1 MNMKTSESASETV
14 KEAQPV
20 KHRVTIPDLPDIDEL
35 MDFISSHTLTFT
47 VPKNQSDSFIM
58 RPIIP
63 SDRSKMHS
71 ILDKGEISSNSLF
84 MRFTTAKKTF
94 TEKELDYF
102 TRLNY
107 TSHNGLGVILDK
119 PGFQGVGT
127 ARYFVDDD
135 DPTTAEWAVTVIDQF
150 QSQGIGVTLF
160 YAISVLA
167 EINGIKHLK
176 AVINPDNTAVLN
188 WMTQCNCREIYEEES
203 LFYVIDLPIPADF
216 FRAKDLGERI
226 RAALSG
232 KGSMDNV
239 TTFATRLEL
248 KEFYDVLEAKDSDTE
263 DFTVTCSSYDS
274 DSRSRKFT
282 SNNHLLCDM
291 MDEISI
297 SSWSDSLDDFEFDL

>member
-1 MNMKTSESASETV
+1 
-14 KEAQPV
+14 
-20 KHRVTIPDLPDIDEL
+20 
-35 MDFISSHTLTFT
+35 
-47 VPKNQSDSFIM
+47 M

-71 ILDKGEISSNSLF
+71 ILDKGEISSGSLF

-160 YAISVLA
+160 YAICMLA
-167 EINGIKHLK
+167 EINGIQHLK

-188 WMTQCNCREIYEEES
+188 WMTQCHSREVYEEES

-216 FRAKDLGERI
+216 FRAKELGERI
-226 RAALSG
+226 RCALSG

-248 KEFYDVLEAKDSDTE
+248 KEFYDIVEAKDSDTE

-297 SSWSDSLDDFEFDL
+297 SSWSDSMDDFEFDL

>member
-1 MNMKTSESASETV
+1 
-14 KEAQPV
+14 
-20 KHRVTIPDLPDIDEL
+20 
-35 MDFISSHTLTFT
+35 
-47 VPKNQSDSFIM
+47 M

-71 ILDKGEISSNSLF
+71 SKLLSRCSPLVLDKGEISSNSLF

-160 YAISVLA
+160 YAICVVRKLIIIHAQLA

-188 WMTQCNCREIYEEES
+188 WMTQCNCREIYEEESWKRAFLFTFS

-248 KEFYDVLEAKDSDTE
+248 KGDHYGV
-263 DFTVTCSSYDS
+263 C
-274 DSRSRKFT
+274 
-282 SNNHLLCDM
+282 
-291 MDEISI
+291 
-297 SSWSDSLDDFEFDL
+297 